1 MTGFPPE
8 AKWNELK
15 CSDQQVPEPNTA
27 FTNLVGPTV
36 PTGEAEAPKFDF
48 NETFDRPPFTAMTKV
63 VKVNSRGKPAHDR
76 HGQLLYEEVIREE
89 GCADLDWLKKH
100 KLTVESKPSAW
111 INALLPLEKKTGDP
125 KEIVTI
131 DDWKEYTNT
140 RAAIKTVGSSL
151 YKGQFKPFTAIEIRQ
166 FIALYILQG
175 LSPSPQIKM
184 KFNPQAVD
192 KINGNDM
199 CSRIFGRDAS
209 RRHKMF
215 KHLFTIQNPLK
226 HIPSRKSHPNFKVD
240 PFLLWIQA
248 VSMDAYQVGKFI
260 SIDEQT
266 IGFKGMHADKLRIS
280 YKKEGDG
287 FQCDALC
294 CNGYTYSFFMRNMPA
309 PKKYLDKGLS
319 PLHARCLFLMDQLKE
334 KHHVCGMDNLYTSAR
349 FFREAY
355 ASKNKVLCHGV
366 ARRSGRGLPKSVI
379 QDEVKNK
386 VQQEK
391 VRGTTKAAVLTGDP
405 EAPDLVAFSVYDTKP
420 VHFLSMAC
428 TGLKWIEKRKK
439 VFDRESNKNVSMAFL
454 RCEVTDTYNNGMNS
468 VDIADQLRG
477 TYRFDRW
484 MRKRKWWW
492 SIWMWGLQ
500 VLLVNAYLLY
510 RSAHIIIWKTERK
523 KILDQY
529 KFREEIIKSWMDG
542 DNEDELQQ
550 DSRKR
555 KRSEVTVDSHS
566 ISLRSSTISESDVV
580 VRGRRID
587 DKALDPTNGT
597 LKCRLDTDFHFPIMQ
612 QSTNAPCGLC
622 RWAMKEEVS
631 RDKCRIR
638 GVHVSRCD
646 KCNISLCLAC
656 FKPFHTISDVKRLKS
671 DVKKNYEQQKNG

>member
-1 MTGFPPE
+1 VEWITSTLRP
-8 AKWNELK
+8 
-15 CSDQQVPEPNTA
+15 
-27 FTNLVGPTV
+27 
-36 PTGEAEAPKFDF
+36 DF
-48 NETFDRPPFTAMTKV
+48 
-63 VKVNSRGKPAHDR
+63 
-76 HGQLLYEEVIREE
+76 
-89 GCADLDWLKKH
+89 
-100 KLTVESKPSAW
+100 
-111 INALLPLEKKTGDP
+111 
-125 KEIVTI
+125 
-131 DDWKEYTNT
+131 
-140 RAAIKTVGSSL
+140 
-151 YKGQFKPFTAIEIRQ
+151 
-166 FIALYILQG
+166 
-175 LSPSPQIKM
+175 
-184 KFNPQAVD
+184 
-192 KINGNDM
+192 
-199 CSRIFGRDAS
+199 
-209 RRHKMF
+209 
-215 KHLFTIQNPLK
+215 
-226 HIPSRKSHPNFKVD
+226 
-240 PFLLWIQA
+240 FL
-248 VSMDAYQVGKFI
+248 
-260 SIDEQT
+260 
-266 IGFKGMHADKLRIS
+266 
-280 YKKEGDG
+280 
-287 FQCDALC
+287 
-294 CNGYTYSFFMRNMPA
+294 
-309 PKKYLDKGLS
+309 
-319 PLHARCLFLMDQLKE
+319 
-334 KHHVCGMDNLYTSAR
+334 
-349 FFREAY
+349 EAY

-523 KILDQY
+523 QILDQY

-597 LKCRLDTDFHFPIMQ
+597 LKCHLDTDFHFPIMQ